1 MNLDL
6 KDKKVFI
13 SGSTKGIGFE
23 TAKLF
28 LEEGSTVIINGRT
41 KESVDS
47 ALIKLNNKNV
57 SGISADFLDNAQINE
72 LIKKIRYVKFDLI
85 DNKFFNFQKK
95 LFFFNFALNSFG
107 LVLNLLFL
115 ISLFIMDNLRSML
128 KTVIDSKF

>member
-28 LEEGSTVIINGRT
+28 LEEGSNVIINGRT

-47 ALIKLNNKNV
+47 AVIKLNNKNV
-57 SGISADFLDNAQINE
+57 SGIYADFLDNAQINE
-72 LIKKIRYVKFDLI
+72 LIKKIPDDI
-85 DNKFFNFQKK
+85 DIIINNVGIFRGKDFYNETIKDWQ
-95 LFFFNFALNSFG
+95 
-107 LVLNLLFL
+107 
-115 ISLFIMDNLRSML
+115 D
-128 KTVIDSKF
+128 